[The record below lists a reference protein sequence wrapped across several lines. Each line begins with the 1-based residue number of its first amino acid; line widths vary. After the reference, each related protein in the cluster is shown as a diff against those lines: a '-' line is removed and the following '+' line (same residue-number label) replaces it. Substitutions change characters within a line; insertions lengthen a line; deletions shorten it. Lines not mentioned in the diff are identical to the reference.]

1 MNVFDFDNTIYE
13 GESAVDFFKYC
24 VKRKPS
30 LSRYL
35 PKIGAMAL
43 KYKRGK
49 VDKQEVLQFAV
60 FMLGILSENMKD
72 LDDALCGFW
81 KKNSCRLKPDIIK
94 LIEPGDVILSAS
106 PSFIFSKIE
115 NMLGGAKIISTQV
128 DLEDMKILFLCYGE
142 NKVARFKECCPG
154 TVPENYYTDNF
165 NDMPMISFSKRA
177 WLVRGSD
184 ITEIKV

>member
-1 MNVFDFDNTIYE
+1 MNVFDFDNTIYD
-13 GESAVDFFKYC
+13 GESAVDFFRYC
-24 VKRKPS
+24 VKKKPS

-49 VDKQEVLQFAV
+49 VEVLQFAV
-60 FMLGILSENMKD
+60 FMLGILAENMKD
-72 LDDALCGFW
+72 LDTALEGFW

-94 LIEPGDVILSAS
+94 LIKPGDVILSAS
-106 PSFIFSKIE
+106 PSFMFSKIE

-128 DLEDMKILFLCYGE
+128 DLKGMKIVYLCYGE
-142 NKVARFKECCPG
+142 NKVTRFKECCPD
-154 TVPENYYTDNF
+154 TVPDNYYTDNF
-165 NDMPMISFSKRA
+165 NDMPMIRFSKRA

-184 ITEIKV
+184 ITEIKG